1 MPEQISKYPE
11 VTLSVLK
18 GAGARCGEGAKQQIL
33 TQCPAE
39 QFCALPTGEIC
50 IYSIEQIP
58 KMTQITTQELARVV
72 CPPGQRSL
80 LDSAALF
87 GTDWIITGTTFIVG
101 LMGGGLW
108 QKVKKKS

>member
-11 VTLSVLK
+11 VTK
-18 GAGARCGEGAKQQIL
+18 
-33 TQCPAE
+33 CPAE

-50 IYSIEQIP
+50 VYSIEQIP

-87 GTDWIITGTTFIVG
+87 GTDGIIAGTTFIVG
-101 LMGGGLW
+101 LMIGGALAEGQEEILNP
-108 QKVKKKS
+108 SDERDEGG